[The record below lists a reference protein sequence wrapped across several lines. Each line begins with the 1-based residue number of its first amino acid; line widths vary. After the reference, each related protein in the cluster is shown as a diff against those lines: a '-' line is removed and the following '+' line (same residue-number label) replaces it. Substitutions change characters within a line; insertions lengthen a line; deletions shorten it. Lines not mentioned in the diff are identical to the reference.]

1 MTPDWAAKP
10 TTVPYAKFGNPQS
23 LNLYTYVLNNP
34 LRFVDADGHII
45 DDSSLADNKKYQ
57 KWKKEY
63 LSHDAAKA
71 QWNALNDNKN
81 ITVHMGWDN
90 KGTSSVTGGYQW
102 DKSGSLT
109 SVNVTLAGKTGD
121 VSNSMS
127 AESGYKHGSTITDSA
142 LRQAYVMAHEFA
154 HVEYAQTPS
163 GRDSL
168 EQSQKDADFTSQK
181 FKELGMQPALQRSDV
196 QQANQRLLDA
206 SHERETGADQRAWE
220 VVGPQ

>member
-1 MTPDWAAKP
+1 ME
-10 TTVPYAKFGNPQS
+10 FR
-23 LNLYTYVLNNP
+23 L
-34 LRFVDADGHII
+34 GHPP
-45 DDSSLADNKKYQ
+45 
-57 KWKKEY
+57 
-63 LSHDAAKA
+63 
-71 QWNALNDNKN
+71 
-81 ITVHMGWDN
+81 
-90 KGTSSVTGGYQW
+90 
-102 DKSGSLT
+102 
-109 SVNVTLAGKTGD
+109 GKTGD

-168 EQSQKDADFTSQK
+168 EQSQKDADFTGQK
-181 FKELGMQPALQRSDV
+181 IKELGIQPALQRSDV